1 MRKVASRDI
10 LGPIR
15 SRHEALVKRGYS
27 KSKEKSKIHV
37 SFDMG
42 DKSYRSFGVK
52 LKMSH
57 DVLVISDDRKV
68 LRRQ

>member
-1 MRKVASRDI
+1 MSR
-10 LGPIR
+10 R
-15 SRHEALVKRGYS
+15 WSRAVKRGFA
-27 KSKEKSKIHV
+27 KTKEKSKIYV

-57 DVLVISDDRKV
+57 DVLVISDNRKV
-68 LRRQ
+68 LRWQ